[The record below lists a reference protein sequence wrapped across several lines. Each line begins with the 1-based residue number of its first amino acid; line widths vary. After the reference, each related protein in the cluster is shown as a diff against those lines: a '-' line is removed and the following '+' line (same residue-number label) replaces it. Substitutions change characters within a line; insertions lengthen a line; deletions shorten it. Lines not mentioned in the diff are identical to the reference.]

1 MNSNLSKQQ
10 FKEYTLEY
18 KGADEQGGHSIVA
31 KKEDKPI
38 GEMRWEKGLGVSNV
52 DVDPLHQRK
61 GVATAMW
68 NMGIEL
74 KKQDKSI
81 PTIKH
86 SQDRTE
92 EGDSWAKKVGRYYH
106 PEAIWPKEAFNE

>member
-1 MNSNLSKQQ
+1 MNNNLSRQQ

-18 KGADEQGGHSIVA
+18 KGADEQGGHNIVA

-38 GEMRWEKGLGVSNV
+38 GAMRWAHGRGVDSV
-52 DVDPLHQRK
+52 DVNPEHQRK

-68 NMGIEL
+68 NMAIDL

-86 SQDRTE
+86 SQDRTY
-92 EGDSWAKKVGRYYH
+92 EGEDWAKKVGRYYP
-106 PEAIWPKEAFNE
+106 PENILKFEGEE

>member
-1 MNSNLSKQQ
+1 MSNLSKQQ

-52 DVDPLHQRK
+52 DVEPSHQRK
-61 GVATAMW
+61 GV
-68 NMGIEL
+68 
-74 KKQDKSI
+74 
-81 PTIKH
+81 
-86 SQDRTE
+86 RTE